1 MGWTQQQDA
10 PRRAAVKKTW
20 NLQLISETVSK
31 MEEQREEM
39 QMRGDKRMVLKPRGM
54 LTTVC

>member
-10 PRRAAVKKTW
+10 PRRATVKKTW
-20 NLQLISETVSK
+20 DLQLIWETVSK